1 MDGVGGII
9 KALKEYGTPVLDRY
23 KIGCL
28 EINTLGYVFNTAPAH
43 FVGHINTV
51 EELEGV
57 VEHYT
62 DKKLSEELDKQIS
75 IFSGQVENL
84 LNSSNN

>member
-1 MDGVGGII
+1 MKELI

-57 VEHYT
+57 VEYYT
-62 DKKLSEELDKQIS
+62 DKKLSE
-75 IFSGQVENL
+75 V
-84 LNSSNN
+84 

>member
-1 MDGVGGII
+1 MKELI
-9 KALKEYGTPVLDRY
+9 KALKIIWYSCFRSWAKY

-51 EELEGV
+51 EEL
-57 VEHYT
+57 
-62 DKKLSEELDKQIS
+62 DRSC
-75 IFSGQVENL
+75 
-84 LNSSNN
+84 